1 MSEQPIK
8 HGDLELENA
17 DEYPTIFNP
26 QTRRRRG
33 LCPVTQNKL
42 NPAES
47 HQLYYEVHGSDDPDA
62 EKIVFIMGLNGS
74 CFGWSK
80 QINELAPAGKYQLLA
95 FDNRAVGHS
104 TGPRGPYSTSGM
116 AEDVIVLL
124 DLLGW
129 TRSRSLHLVGVSM
142 GGIGAR
148 ISLELCDR
156 IHDRIASLTLAVT
169 SRGYGPFWNLPSWK
183 GIYTLMSFFTIKDSE
198 KLIQSY
204 LELVFPLNWLAETRE
219 GDELKRT
226 NRECERDHMIERAKY
241 SRKQDPFGAI
251 SQMYAALGHSVSP
264 ARMEKID
271 HNIPKISIVSGDE
284 DYLVDISC
292 SVDLKKYLP
301 SADYTVFKNTGH
313 GLISQRPFKFN
324 RLVEETVAEGA
335 AKAGRKIN

>member
-1 MSEQPIK
+1 MTEHPIK

-17 DEYPTIFNP
+17 DEYPTIFTTE
-26 QTRRRRG
+26 TRLRRG

-47 HQLYYEVHGSDDPDA
+47 HQLYYEVHGSADPQA
-62 EKIVFIMGLNGS
+62 EKLVFIMGLNGS

-80 QINELAPAGKYQLLA
+80 QINNLALTGKYQLLA

-129 TRSRSLHLVGVSM
+129 TNSRSLHLVGVSM
-142 GGIGAR
+142 GGM
-148 ISLELCDR
+148 ISLELCHR
-156 IHDRIASLTLAVT
+156 IHERIASLTLAVT
-169 SRGYGPFWNLPSWK
+169 SRGYGPFWNLPSWR
-183 GIYTLMSFFTIKDSE
+183 GIYTLMSFFTISDSE

-204 LELVFPLNWLAETRE
+204 LELVFPIHWLAEIRE
-219 GDELKRT
+219 NDSLKRT

-241 SRKQDPFGAI
+241 SREQDPFGAI

-264 ARMEKID
+264 ARMKLID
-271 HNIPKISIVSGDE
+271 HNIPKITIVSGDE

-292 SVDLKKYLP
+292 SVDLKKHLP
-301 SADYTVFKNTGH
+301 SATYTVFENTGH
-313 GLISQRPFKFN
+313 GLIGQRPFRFN
-324 RLVEETVAEGA
+324 KLIEDTVAEGSEIV
-335 AKAGRKIN
+335 GRKAR